1 MQILFT
7 EAEIQNKLEDIAN
20 HINKNTNS
28 TPPVLICVLNGA
40 FMFFSDLAKKVYEC
54 EIDFI
59 RVKSY
64 TGITQGQL
72 TITKDIETVIAD
84 KDVYIIDDIYDSG
97 NTMNFIINRLKAF
110 GPKSLT
116 PITLF
121 AKENAPENLIYGFKL
136 ENETWIYGYGLDGDK
151 GLWRNVPLVLGKYYE
166 VE

>member
-7 EAEIQNKLEDIAN
+7 DSEIQNKLEDIASQ
-20 HINKNTNS
+20 INSKISS

-40 FMFFSDLAKKVYEC
+40 FMFFSDLVKKVYEC

-64 TGITQGQL
+64 EGITQGQL

-84 KDVYIIDDIYDSG
+84 KDVYIVDDIYDSG
-97 NTMNFIINRLKAF
+97 NTMNFITNRLKAF
-110 GPKSLT
+110 GPKSIT

-121 AKENAPENLIYGFKL
+121 AKENKPDDLIYGFKL

-151 GLWRNVPLVLGKYYE
+151 GLWRNVPLVLGKYSE
-166 VE
+166 ID